1 MGAQA
6 GLGAGAGEG
15 WGGTDGRSGEESRP
29 YLRQL
34 IRDTHIA
41 GQLFKAHSCVT
52 QPEVPAGSPC
62 LSIHPGLEGQERER
76 EVEVGGEGS
85 QGSRSKVAQS
95 LGAFISAPFQVS
107 SSSCLHEL

>member
-6 GLGAGAGEG
+6 GLGAGAGAVG
-15 WGGTDGRSGEESRP
+15 GGTDGRSGEESRP

-52 QPEVPAGSPC
+52 QPEVPPGSLC
-62 LSIHPGLEGQERER
+62 LSIHPGLEGQESER
-76 EVEVGGEGS
+76 EVGGRGS
-85 QGSRSKVAQS
+85 QGSRSKVVQS
-95 LGAFISAPFQVS
+95 LGAFIFALFQVS

>member
-6 GLGAGAGEG
+6 GLGAGAGAVG
-15 WGGTDGRSGEESRP
+15 GGGTDGRSGEESRP

-52 QPEVPAGSPC
+52 QPEVPPGSPC
-62 LSIHPGLEGQERER
+62 LSIHPGLEGQESER
-76 EVEVGGEGS
+76 EVGGG
-85 QGSRSKVAQS
+85 GR
-95 LGAFISAPFQVS
+95 GGGGGGGG
-107 SSSCLHEL
+107 

>member
-6 GLGAGAGEG
+6 GLGAGAGGE
-15 WGGTDGRSGEESRP
+15 GTDGRRGEESRP

-52 QPEVPAGSPC
+52 QPEGSTG
-62 LSIHPGLEGQERER
+62 LAVSFHPSWPG
-76 EVEVGGEGS
+76 
-85 QGSRSKVAQS
+85 RSGK
-95 LGAFISAPFQVS
+95 
-107 SSSCLHEL
+107 